1 LKKAQFP
8 ARERRFME
16 GIFFN
21 FRGIFFSKKVAKKIL
36 KVSFFFFVKSEEIW
50 ISGFHESAR
59 ILKTFE

>member
-21 FRGIFFSKKVAKKIL
+21 FRGIFFQKSREKNL